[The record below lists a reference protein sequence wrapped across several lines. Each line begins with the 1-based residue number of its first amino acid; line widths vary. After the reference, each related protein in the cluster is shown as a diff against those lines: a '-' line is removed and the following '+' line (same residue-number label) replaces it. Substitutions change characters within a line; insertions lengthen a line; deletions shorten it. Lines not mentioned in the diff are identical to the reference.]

1 MGARKIAVWWG
12 LLAASLFGGGTAMG
26 GDSDGDSGSGIRP
39 ARERLVE
46 YWLIG
51 GSDRDNDSRRNVKPR
66 QVGDGGWTDF
76 VEERVRPAYQ
86 WGLRRFWLHNPF
98 GTVPGE
104 VMQFDQYLDA
114 KEAGLHMLTDDFASA
129 WRPIVD
135 GRFGEPVELIAYM
148 GTANFNDDRLARA
161 KSERDPA
168 AVLATAL
175 RCIQPVLLA
184 GASIGADAAST
195 LPDNGPEFDFYKFL
209 EGIGLQVYV
218 EARPRLEAPGW
229 SHFPVASMNDWWLR
243 SDPDRYPSS
252 QRVPNDQLRG
262 GVVRIMNDLRGA
274 SSDPADVQ
282 ESIARVR
289 HALLEGHTV
298 VFRGDGLRAAGV
310 TIDQLVAGIDE
321 QLGVDPNED
330 SRLADAD
337 PKTDAPTSATS
348 AGRRPEVDPGITI
361 EVRRGGTATKPA
373 RQAPNTTKPAE
384 SSDDT
389 FRPYVR
395 TRTKPGTR

>member
-1 MGARKIAVWWG
+1 MGARKIAVWGGVLVAG
-12 LLAASLFGGGTAMG
+12 LLGGRTVVADDPAA
-26 GDSDGDSGSGIRP
+26 GSEAGIRP

-51 GSDRDNDSRRNVKPR
+51 GSDRDNESRRNVKPR
-66 QVGDGGWTDF
+66 QVGEGGWTAF

-129 WRPIVD
+129 WRPVVD
-135 GRFGEPVELIAYM
+135 GRFGEPVELIAYL

-161 KSERDPA
+161 KAERDPA

-175 RCIQPVLLA
+175 RCVQPVLLA
-184 GASIGADAAST
+184 GASLGADAAST
-195 LPDNGPEFDFYKFL
+195 LPDDGPEFDFYKFL
-209 EGIGLQVYV
+209 EGIGQRVYV

-229 SHFPVASMNDWWLR
+229 RRFPVVSMDDWWLR
-243 SDPDRYPSS
+243 SDPERYPSS
-252 QRVPNDQLRG
+252 QRVRNDQLQG

-274 SSDPADVQ
+274 STDAGDVQ
-282 ESIARVR
+282 ESIARIR

-310 TIDQLVAGIDE
+310 TIDQLIAGIDE
-321 QLGVDPNED
+321 QLGVDPDED
-330 SRLADAD
+330 SRLMNGNDK
-337 PKTDAPTSATS
+337 PNAPVTASPS
-348 AGRRPEVDPGITI
+348 GRRQGDDAGITI
-361 EVRRGGTATKPA
+361 EVRGGKAATSPT
-373 RQAPNTTKPAE
+373 RRTTSNPPVE
-384 SSDDT
+384 PSGDSL
-389 FRPYVR
+389 RPYVR
-395 TRTKPGTR
+395 TRTKPGG

>member
-1 MGARKIAVWWG
+1 MGARKIAVWGGVLVAG
-12 LLAASLFGGGTAMG
+12 LLGGRTVVADDPAA
-26 GDSDGDSGSGIRP
+26 GSEAGIRP

-51 GSDRDNDSRRNVKPR
+51 GSDRDNESRRNVKPR
-66 QVGDGGWTDF
+66 QVGEGGWTAF

-129 WRPIVD
+129 WRPVVD
-135 GRFGEPVELIAYM
+135 GRFGEPVELIAYL

-161 KSERDPA
+161 KAERDPA

-175 RCIQPVLLA
+175 RCVQPVLLA
-184 GASIGADAAST
+184 GASLGADAAST
-195 LPDNGPEFDFYKFL
+195 LPDDGPEFDFYKFL
-209 EGIGLQVYV
+209 EGIGQRVYV

-229 SHFPVASMNDWWLR
+229 RRFPVVSMDDWWLR
-243 SDPDRYPSS
+243 SDPERYPSS
-252 QRVPNDQLRG
+252 QRVRNDQLQG

-274 SSDPADVQ
+274 STDAGDVQ
-282 ESIARVR
+282 ESIARIR

-310 TIDQLVAGIDE
+310 TIDQLIAGIDE
-321 QLGVDPNED
+321 QLGVDPDED
-330 SRLADAD
+330 SRLMNGNDK
-337 PKTDAPTSATS
+337 PNAPETASPS
-348 AGRRPEVDPGITI
+348 GRRQGDDAGITI
-361 EVRRGGTATKPA
+361 EVRGGKAATSPT
-373 RQAPNTTKPAE
+373 RRTTSNPPVE
-384 SSDDT
+384 PSGDSL
-389 FRPYVR
+389 RPYVR
-395 TRTKPGTR
+395 TRTKPGG